1 MFRGGDVCGARV
13 LCCLPVT
20 HFRRHGP
27 WAAFAAK
34 GRAAANKNSAG
45 ITAFYACPTPW
56 LLHFAMVSVLCIM
69 NCVYSM
75 VHMSLVASVLLDKKM
90 HIQFLTMKQYGL
102 IYDFIYML
110 AAIQIAAT
118 ICWKQGSET
127 ISVDPRRAK
136 VVKGLTC

>member
-34 GRAAANKNSAG
+34 RHAVANKNSAG

-69 NCVYSM
+69 NELCLLHGTYVISCI
-75 VHMSLVASVLLDKKM
+75 SVVGQKKM

-118 ICWKQGSET
+118 I
-127 ISVDPRRAK
+127 
-136 VVKGLTC
+136 